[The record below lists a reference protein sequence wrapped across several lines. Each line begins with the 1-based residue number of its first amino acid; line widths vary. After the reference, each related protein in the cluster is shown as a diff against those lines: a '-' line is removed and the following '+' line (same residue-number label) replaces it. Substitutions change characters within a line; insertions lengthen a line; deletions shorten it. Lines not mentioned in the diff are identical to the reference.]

1 MMKLF
6 LSLIILLALVSSTI
20 AFKSQYNYRKVAI
33 YQKNETV
40 DSLAAIQLGR
50 HLFYDPILSRDSSI
64 SCSTCH
70 QQHLAFTDGLKKS
83 IGIKGQRVSR
93 NSPTLVNFKNQTSFL
108 LDGVNPSLQA
118 QTLVPIQEH
127 KEFDFHILL
136 LVERLKNSNFYNQL
150 SKKAYGIEPNE
161 YVYAH
166 SIASFEKTL
175 ISKNAPFDQFQKGVQ
190 NALNESEKNGLEIFT
205 QKLYC
210 TKCHSGNNFTNYS
223 LTNNGLY
230 KVYADSGRMR
240 LTELEKDRAIF
251 KTPSLRNIGITAPYM
266 HDGSIA
272 TLREVIEHYASGGKN
287 HKHQSDFIQ
296 PFTLTPKEKLDL
308 INFLHSLTDQ
318 KFITNPNFSN
328 PF

>member
-1 MMKLF
+1 MRF
-6 LSLIILLALVSSTI
+6 LIPYLTFLLITNGIYSDKSNIKTWNTLTVQKVPIMDSL
-20 AFKSQYNYRKVAI
+20 VAI
-33 YQKNETV
+33 E
-40 DSLAAIQLGR
+40 LGR

-70 QQHLAFTDGLKKS
+70 QQQLAFTDGLKTS
-83 IGIKGQRVSR
+83 IGIKQQRVSR
-93 NSPTLVNFKNQTSFL
+93 NSPTLVNFENQPLFL

-136 LVERLKNSNFYNQL
+136 VVERLKNSAFYTLL

-161 YVYAH
+161 YIYAH
-166 SIASFEKTL
+166 SIATFEKTFV
-175 ISKNAPFDQFQKGVQ
+175 SNKSPFDQYRQGDK
-190 NALNESEKNGLEIFT
+190 NALSESQKRGMNIFT

-210 TKCHSGNNFTNYS
+210 TKCHFGNNFTNYS

-230 KVYADSGRMR
+230 EAYADSGRMR
-240 LTELEKDRAIF
+240 LTELEQDRAIF
-251 KTPSLRNIGITAPYM
+251 KTPTLRNIGVTAPYM
-266 HDGSIA
+266 HNGSLP
-272 TLREVIEHYASGGKN
+272 TLQEVIEHYATGGKN
-287 HKHQSDFIQ
+287 HKHKSEIIQ
-296 PFTLTPKEKLDL
+296 PFTLTPKEKTDL

-318 KFITNPNFSN
+318 TFISNPDFSN